1 MSSLGISFIVF
12 GCIFGGALLG
22 MLLRR
27 LLPEHHISSESKDV
41 VKLASGLIGTM
52 AALVLGL
59 LVGSAKGAYD
69 MQRNEVIEMG
79 AGVVMLDR
87 TLSHFGATAS
97 EARATLRAA
106 TLGAIDRLWGS
117 SAAARTPLAQ
127 QAGDQLY
134 DQIHGL
140 VPQNDS
146 QRASQSEAQSTLSA
160 IFRTRLL
167 LFAQSGSSISLPLL
181 IVMTFWLSAVFASF
195 GLFAP
200 RNATV
205 VAALLASALSV
216 SGAVFLILELDRP
229 FTGIIR
235 ISDAPIRAAIEQLGK

>member
-1 MSSLGISFIVF
+1 MSSLGISLIVF
-12 GCIFGGALLG
+12 GCIFGGAVLG

-27 LLPEHHISSESKDV
+27 LLPDHHINSESKDV

-59 LVGSAKGAYD
+59 LVGSAKSAYD
-69 MQRNEVIEMG
+69 TQRSEVIELG

-87 TLSHFGATAS
+87 TLAHFGAPAS

-106 TLGAIDRLWGS
+106 ALGVIDRLWGS
-117 SAAARTPLAQ
+117 SARTPVAQ
-127 QAGDQLY
+127 QSGDQLY

-140 VPQNDS
+140 VPQTDS
-146 QRASQSEAQSTLSA
+146 QRASQSEAQSTLNS

-167 LFAQSGSSISLPLL
+167 LFSQSGSSISFPLL
-181 IVMTFWLSAVFASF
+181 IVMTFWLSVVFASF

-205 VAALLASALSV
+205 IAALLASALSV

-229 FTGIIR
+229 FTGMIR
-235 ISDAPIRAAIEQLGK
+235 ISDAPIRSAIDQLGK

>member
-1 MSSLGISFIVF
+1 MSSLGISLIVF
-12 GCIFGGALLG
+12 GCIFGGAVLG

-27 LLPEHHISSESKDV
+27 LLPEHHINSESKDV

-59 LVGSAKGAYD
+59 LVGSAKSAYD
-69 MQRNEVIEMG
+69 TQRNEVIELG

-87 TLSHFGATAS
+87 TLSHFGAPAS

-117 SAAARTPLAQ
+117 SAGKPLAQ
-127 QAGDQLY
+127 QSGDQLY
-134 DQIHGL
+134 DQIHQL

-146 QRASQSEAQSTLSA
+146 QRASQSEAQSTLSS

-181 IVMTFWLSAVFASF
+181 MVMTFWLSAVFASF

-200 RNATV
+200 RNTTV
-205 VAALLASALSV
+205 IAALLASSLSV

-229 FTGIIR
+229 FSGLIR
-235 ISDAPIRAAIEQLGK
+235 ISDAPIRSAIEQLGK